1 MTEMKLLRT
10 STFVEDLHRIGR
22 NGESISDI
30 GITSEYLRGL
40 VRTARR
46 QGVGETDLVD
56 VTSEFGPLILVD
68 RMRHVGVGSSNE
80 YLATTRRRCTSRRHS
95 GSDTRNES
103 LQRSTSQYLS
113 RAFCF
118 ARFELGDEI
127 DPVVEFYVA
136 GSVEGDEFERF
147 PDFVVG
153 ILAGGRRTGRGGGE
167 GGEDS
172 RLGECAAVV
181 DVDCAAGARMSAEAG
196 GVSDDAYLN
205 CCTSE
210 STSP

>member
-1 MTEMKLLRT
+1 M
-10 STFVEDLHRIGR
+10 I
-22 NGESISDI
+22 
-30 GITSEYLRGL
+30 
-40 VRTARR
+40 
-46 QGVGETDLVD
+46 D
-56 VTSEFGPLILVD
+56 VTSKFGPLVLVD

-80 YLATTRRRCTSRRHS
+80 HLATTRRRCTSRRHS

-103 LQRSTSQYLS
+103 LERSTSQYLS

-153 ILAGGRRTGRGGGE
+153 ILAGGRLSSGSRG
-167 GGEDS
+167 
-172 RLGECAAVV
+172 
-181 DVDCAAGARMSAEAG
+181 
-196 GVSDDAYLN
+196 
-205 CCTSE
+205 
-210 STSP
+210 